1 MVWFRKKGRGFKPAK
16 RKEIPDGLWMRCSKC
31 GDIIYRKEAEKLLG
45 TCPKCSHHFR
55 MSARQYVDMLVDDD
69 SFGEWDAD
77 LLPRDPLRFK
87 DSKRYT
93 ERLKAS
99 QKKTSMNDAVL
110 CGSAKIGGFDTEL
123 AVLDFSF
130 MGGSMG
136 SVVGEKVARAAARA
150 LEKSRPLIVVSC
162 SGGARMQEGILS
174 LMQMAKTSALLARLS
189 DAGGLYI
196 SILTHPTTGGVT
208 ASFATLGDVILAEP
222 DALVGFAGP
231 RVIQQ
236 TINEEL
242 PPGFQKSEF
251 LLEHGM
257 VDRIVHRTRMRDE
270 IVDLFKFFLEDAAV
284 DPAGPFPKVQGL

>member
-1 MVWFRKKGRGFKPAK
+1 MSWFRKKGRGFKPTE
-16 RKEIPDGLWMRCSKC
+16 RKEIPDGLWMRCAKC

-45 TCPKCSHHFR
+45 TCPKCSYHFR
-55 MSARQYVDMLVDDD
+55 MTARQYVDLLVDEGTFEERDG
-69 SFGEWDAD
+69 S
-77 LLPRDPLRFK
+77 LLPKDPLRFK
-87 DSKRYT
+87 DSKRYAD
-93 ERLKAS
+93 RLKIS
-99 QKKTSMNDAVL
+99 QKKTAMSEAIL
-110 CGSAKIGGFDTEL
+110 CGSAKIGGFRTEL
-123 AVLDFSF
+123 GVLDFAF

-136 SVVGEKVARAAARA
+136 SVVGEKVARAAARS
-150 LEKSRPLIVVSC
+150 LEASCPLVLVSC

-174 LMQMAKTSALLARLS
+174 LMQMAKTSALLAKFS
-189 DAGGLYI
+189 DGGGLFI

-236 TINEEL
+236 TINQEL

-257 VDRIVHRTRMRDE
+257 VDRVVHRTKMRDE
-270 IVDLFKFFLEDAAV
+270 IIGLFRFFLEDAAV
-284 DPAGPFPKVQGL
+284 DPAGPFPKVQEM